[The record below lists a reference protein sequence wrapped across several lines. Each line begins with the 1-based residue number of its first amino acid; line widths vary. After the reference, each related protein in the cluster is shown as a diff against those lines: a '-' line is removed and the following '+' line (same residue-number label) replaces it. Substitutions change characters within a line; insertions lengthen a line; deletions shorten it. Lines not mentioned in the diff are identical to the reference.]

1 MCAQFHWNPETYLE
15 EIRAEVPRYDE
26 LQRAAVDAI
35 PFAPDRVLEL
45 GMGTGETT
53 RVLLEAYPDAW
64 VIGLDSS
71 PDMVYRLREEYDDV
85 QLARMEDPLPD
96 GPWDLVISVLS
107 VHHLK
112 DDAKRTLF
120 RRVREQSRALVIGDV
135 VKADRAGDPDRAG
148 LRLPR
153 HSRSARRVVRR
164 RDHLDRRR
172 PGRRPS
178 HLRQGGWMTHHNPE
192 RPGPPPSADEGV
204 VLYEKRDRIAYVTIN
219 RPEARNAVS
228 PEVHRAMIA
237 AWADFAEDDSVDVA
251 ILTGAGEAFC
261 AGADL
266 KEYIP
271 PIIAEGNIADIREI
285 AELGLNGFTRGQHRI
300 YKPIIGAING
310 WALAGGLETAL
321 ACDIRIASD
330 RAMFGSFEARRG
342 FHHGD
347 GGIVRLVNTCGTGI
361 ALEMLLTAEP
371 IDAQRALQC
380 NLVSRVVPHERL
392 MEEAESV
399 AHQILRNSQRAVR
412 SAKQTILDTVG
423 KTIDEQLRN
432 EAWNAYS
439 CADPKE
445 TSELL
450 GRFYEKTDAGRAGSH
465 ETGL

>member
-1 MCAQFHWNPETYLE
+1 
-15 EIRAEVPRYDE
+15 
-26 LQRAAVDAI
+26 
-35 PFAPDRVLEL
+35 
-45 GMGTGETT
+45 
-53 RVLLEAYPDAW
+53 
-64 VIGLDSS
+64 
-71 PDMVYRLREEYDDV
+71 
-85 QLARMEDPLPD
+85 
-96 GPWDLVISVLS
+96 
-107 VHHLK
+107 
-112 DDAKRTLF
+112 
-120 RRVREQSRALVIGDV
+120 
-135 VKADRAGDPDRAG
+135 
-148 LRLPR
+148 
-153 HSRSARRVVRR
+153 
-164 RDHLDRRR
+164 
-172 PGRRPS
+172 
-178 HLRQGGWMTHHNPE
+178 MTHHNPE

-251 ILTGAGEAFC
+251 ILTGAGDEAFC

-271 PIIAEGNIADIREI
+271 PIIAESNATDIREI
-285 AELGLNGFTRGQHRI
+285 AELGLNGFTRGMHRI

-321 ACDIRIASD
+321 ACDIRI
-330 RAMFGSFEARRG
+330 FEARRG

-392 MEEAESV
+392 MEEAE
-399 AHQILRNSQRAVR
+399 AMARQILRNSQRAVR

-423 KTIDEQLRN
+423 KTLDEQLRA
-432 EAWNAYS
+432 EAWNAYT
-439 CADPKE
+439 CADPEE
-445 TSELL
+445 TRELL
-450 GRFYEKTDAGRAGSH
+450 GRFYEKTDAGRAGEH
-465 ETGL
+465 ETEL

>member
-1 MCAQFHWNPETYLE
+1 
-15 EIRAEVPRYDE
+15 
-26 LQRAAVDAI
+26 
-35 PFAPDRVLEL
+35 
-45 GMGTGETT
+45 
-53 RVLLEAYPDAW
+53 
-64 VIGLDSS
+64 
-71 PDMVYRLREEYDDV
+71 
-85 QLARMEDPLPD
+85 
-96 GPWDLVISVLS
+96 
-107 VHHLK
+107 
-112 DDAKRTLF
+112 
-120 RRVREQSRALVIGDV
+120 
-135 VKADRAGDPDRAG
+135 
-148 LRLPR
+148 
-153 HSRSARRVVRR
+153 
-164 RDHLDRRR
+164 
-172 PGRRPS
+172 
-178 HLRQGGWMTHHNPE
+178 MTHHNPE

-204 VLYEKRDRIAYVTIN
+204 VLYEKCDRIAYVTIN

-251 ILTGAGEAFC
+251 ILTGAGDDAFC

-271 PIIAEGNIADIREI
+271 PIVADPNPDDLRQI
-285 AELGLNGFTRGQHRI
+285 AELGLNGFTRGMHRI

-392 MEEAESV
+392 MEEAETMARQV
-399 AHQILRNSQRAVR
+399 LRNSQRAVR

-423 KTIDEQLRN
+423 KTLDEQLRN
-432 EAWNAYS
+432 EAWNAYT
-439 CADPKE
+439 CADRKE
-445 TSELL
+445 TLELL
-450 GRFYEKTDAGRAGSH
+450 GRFYEKTDAGRAGGH
-465 ETGL
+465 ETEL